1 MTLDK
6 ITFTFFCILHAWNN
20 AICILCHW
28 LSVAQHYA
36 CEIHPYCSFSS
47 LYGILVVF
55 SPPFYTDGHVGVLFT
70 FVLWPTVLQRTS
82 KNMPVDDFMHTF
94 MLHTYLDVELPGHND
109 SQFSKCCH
117 QFTFPLIIYEKSTY
131 FALSTLFF
139 FFFIPY
145 LIVVILVGVN
155 SYHFNLYLSID

>member
-1 MTLDK
+1 MHSLSLALCCSTL
-6 ITFTFFCILHAWNN
+6 CLWNSSILFIFIAVWYS
-20 AICILCHW
+20 CC
-28 LSVAQHYA
+28 
-36 CEIHPYCSFSS
+36 
-47 LYGILVVF
+47 F